1 MYWVHLGANC
11 SSVGATPSFRFAI
24 CCFAH
29 ICPVSGIRTEW
40 GPFPR
45 PFTFPD
51 CHLPSCDD
59 EDRHCFIQ
67 YRYGRGAPW
76 IREALND
83 GLCWARIDGGS
94 AAGASGWQR
103 AHCLRRIRGTL
114 NDGLCCC
121 RARIDGGSVAG
132 ASGWQRAHCLH
143 GIRGAARPSR
153 PIIKARFG
161 RVCD

>member
-1 MYWVHLGANC
+1 M
-11 SSVGATPSFRFAI
+11 
-24 CCFAH
+24 
-29 ICPVSGIRTEW
+29 

-76 IREALND
+76 IRGALND
-83 GLCWARIDGGS
+83 GLCWARIDGGFV
-94 AAGASGWQR
+94 AGASGWQR

-121 RARIDGGSVAG
+121 RARIDGGSAAG
-132 ASGWQRAHCLH
+132 ASGWQRAHCLRR
-143 GIRGAARPSR
+143 IRGEGLDGAPFAAYNKSAVR
-153 PIIKARFG
+153 ARLRLKVDARRG
-161 RVCD
+161 RNDPRKSAKVR